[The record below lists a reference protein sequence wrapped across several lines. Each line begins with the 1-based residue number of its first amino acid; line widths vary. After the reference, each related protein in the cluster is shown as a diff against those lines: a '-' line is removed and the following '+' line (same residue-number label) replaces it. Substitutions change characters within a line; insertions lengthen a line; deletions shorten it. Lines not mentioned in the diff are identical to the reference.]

1 MTDYYLQRAMSGL
14 ELVERF
20 WAVDEGI
27 AHQDVLP
34 SAIGTHLAAHGE
46 DILTTL
52 QSRFPGAE
60 FHRLCLGPGEYFPRM
75 ARPQSTAPECS
86 PGKNRDESPAALNAR
101 TISTGQLHALIQQ
114 LQEICRVV
122 HPTDQNL
129 NAYGHEIRN
138 LLIIACTEVEAQ
150 WKSILLANGAQ
161 ANNRRDY
168 VKLSSAMKL
177 KEYRVSLPWFPWLD
191 PIAPFERWVPTP
203 NRVKQHLPWYDA
215 YNAVKHDREQNFAEA
230 KLRYAIEA
238 LTACFVM
245 LCAQYG
251 LDFVRTGEEARDV
264 FFRLVNR
271 PFWEPAELY
280 VPEYG
285 AAVRPRSCD
294 FAR

>member
-1 MTDYYLQRAMSGL
+1 MTKYYLQRARNGW
-14 ELVERF
+14 ELIETF
-20 WAVDEGI
+20 WAVEADI
-27 AHQDVLP
+27 AHQNILP
-34 SAIGTHLAAHGE
+34 SPIGTHISVPGE

-52 QSRFPGAE
+52 HSRFPGSE
-60 FHRLCLGPGEYFPRM
+60 FHPLRLGPGEYFPRM

-101 TISTGQLHALIQQ
+101 TTSTGQLHSLIQH

-122 HPTDQNL
+122 HPIDTNL

-138 LLIIACTEVEAQ
+138 LLIISCTEVEAQ

-168 VKLSSAMKL
+168 VKLSPAMKL

-191 PIAPFERWVPTP
+191 PIAPFERWEPTP

-215 YNAVKHDREQNFAEA
+215 YNAVKHDREKNFVEA

-251 LDFVRTGEEARDV
+251 LDFVRIGDEARDV
-264 FFRLVNR
+264 FFHLVNR
-271 PFWEPAELY
+271 PSWEPAELY

-285 AAVRPRSCD
+285 ASVRPRNFD
-294 FAR
+294 FA